1 MKTARLLA
9 VAALAALPLGAAP
22 AAAAP
27 AAPGP
32 ARALSN
38 DTTRAPVINVRK
50 DGGGGGGMRAGGGFR
65 SIGPASRGGGPAFK
79 PAGPGSI
86 PRSLGGG
93 NPGFRAGQHRP
104 GPPAFRG
111 PRPGPNY
118 AWRGGKHH
126 HHGYP
131 HRRFPRGYYGGY
143 PYFYDYGPSYYDSY
157 YYDDDYDDDA
167 VVYAND
173 GDAVA
178 RCESRYRSFDRAT
191 GTFLANDGKRKL
203 CPYLK

>member
-9 VAALAALPLGAAP
+9 VAALAALPLGASV

-27 AAPGP
+27 AAPDA

-38 DTTRAPVINVRK
+38 GNTKTPVINIRK

-65 SIGPASRGGGPAFK
+65 GGAPALRSGGSHSFR
-79 PAGPGSI
+79 PAGVGPR

-93 NPGFRAGQHRP
+93 DPGFRAGHRP
-104 GPPAFRG
+104 GAPAFRG
-111 PRPGPNY
+111 PRPGSNY
-118 AWRGGKHH
+118 AWRGGGKH
-126 HHGYP
+126 HHGYR
-131 HRRFPRGYYGGY
+131 HRRFPGVYFGGY
-143 PYFYDYGPSYYDSY
+143 PYYYDYGPTYYDSY

-167 VVYAND
+167 VVYANE

-178 RCESRYRSFDRAT
+178 RCAARYRSFDRAT
-191 GTFLANDGKRKL
+191 GTFLANDGQRKL
-203 CPYLK
+203 CPYLR